1 MAIDVQKDIKSV
13 YAPYTNQSIL
23 GSDYYTGE
31 IEEDSEFDTPYGTR
45 TPFLRLWE
53 VLIFSFY
60 RYISKRAF
68 DRLCRSDPFRW
79 NIPIGNYPF
88 ILALNFPNGLSNYR
102 ASHMLSCNHYKI

>member
-45 TPFLRLWE
+45 TGVGGFYDRFTVLLLWE
-53 VLIFSFY
+53 VLWVVSWV
-60 RYISKRAF
+60 
-68 DRLCRSDPFRW
+68 FRD
-79 NIPIGNYPF
+79 
-88 ILALNFPNGLSNYR
+88 
-102 ASHMLSCNHYKI
+102 